1 MRDDSPWVVTA
12 LALEDARCAA
22 PAQDLR
28 TPLPYLVED
37 DRHALD
43 VILEVRVR
51 ANANANASGG
61 AGRRGESGET
71 PPGGA
76 AAETASASAP
86 PSPSASSPPPRA
98 PVARSNLRHLYWTPA
113 QMIAQHTS
121 TGCNLR
127 PGDLLGT
134 GTISAP
140 KGEGTP
146 GCLLELTED
155 GARRVAIGDGSGA
168 ARAYLEDGDEV
179 VITGAAVTR
188 EGVRI
193 GFGSCVG
200 VVFPA
205 LDE

>member
-1 MRDDSPWVVTA
+1 
-12 LALEDARCAA
+12 
-22 PAQDLR
+22 LR

-43 VILEVRVR
+43 VSLEVRVR
-51 ANANANASGG
+51 ANANANANANGG
-61 AGRRGESGET
+61 AGRRRETDET

-76 AAETASASAP
+76 AAETASASA
-86 PSPSASSPPPRA
+86 SPHAPIARA
-98 PVARSNLRHLYWTPA
+98 NLRHLYWTPA
-113 QMIAQHTS
+113 QMIAQHAS

-127 PGDLLGT
+127 PGDLFGT

-140 KGEGTP
+140 KGEGTA

-155 GARRVAIGDGSGA
+155 GAKPVAIGDGSGA
-168 ARAYLEDGDEV
+168 TRAYLEDGDEV

-193 GFGSCVG
+193 GFGACVG
-200 VVFPA
+200 VVLPA
-205 LDE
+205 LEE

>member
-1 MRDDSPWVVTA
+1 
-12 LALEDARCAA
+12 
-22 PAQDLR
+22 
-28 TPLPYLVED
+28 
-37 DRHALD
+37 
-43 VILEVRVR
+43 
-51 ANANANASGG
+51 
-61 AGRRGESGET
+61 
-71 PPGGA
+71 
-76 AAETASASAP
+76 
-86 PSPSASSPPPRA
+86 
-98 PVARSNLRHLYWTPA
+98 
-113 QMIAQHTS
+113 MIAQHTS

-155 GARRVAIGDGSGA
+155 GARRVAIDDGSGA

>member
-1 MRDDSPWVVTA
+1 M
-12 LALEDARCAA
+12 
-22 PAQDLR
+22 
-28 TPLPYLVED
+28 
-37 DRHALD
+37 
-43 VILEVRVR
+43 R

-61 AGRRGESGET
+61 AGRRRVSGET

-86 PSPSASSPPPRA
+86 PSAPPSSPPPRA

-155 GARRVAIGDGSGA
+155 GARRVAIDDGSGA

>member
-1 MRDDSPWVVTA
+1 
-12 LALEDARCAA
+12 
-22 PAQDLR
+22 
-28 TPLPYLVED
+28 
-37 DRHALD
+37 
-43 VILEVRVR
+43 
-51 ANANANASGG
+51 
-61 AGRRGESGET
+61 
-71 PPGGA
+71 
-76 AAETASASAP
+76 
-86 PSPSASSPPPRA
+86 
-98 PVARSNLRHLYWTPA
+98 
-113 QMIAQHTS
+113 MIAQHTS

-168 ARAYLEDGDEV
+168 TRAYLEDGDEV

-193 GFGSCVG
+193 GFGTCVG
-200 VVFPA
+200 VVLPA